1 MAVQHG
7 GVEAGAVVGDGQLD
21 VGLGGGDGGVDAV
34 AAAVFG
40 GVADGFLGH
49 PEKSETQ
56 RTVLCPFWTVTGQNR
71 GGDGLSGVFD
81 LGVAGEVGERA
92 GQPDPVQDRW
102 VQVRDQAA

>member
-1 MAVQHG
+1 M
-7 GVEAGAVVGDGQLD
+7 
-21 VGLGGGDGGVDAV
+21 
-34 AAAVFG
+34 
-40 GVADGFLGH
+40 
-49 PEKSETQ
+49 
-56 RTVLCPFWTVTGQNR
+56 TGQNR